1 MMLKAMNWW
10 GIAVSFGFVFSVIG
24 IAQLLLRAKITN
36 ATVTR
41 KLVHIG
47 VSHWWFLA
55 MLFFDRWQFAIV
67 GPIAFIIINLWS
79 YLFRLFPAMEH
90 EERTKNLGTVYFPIA
105 LLSLVLLGWAG
116 PLPIWV
122 AGMGILVMGYGDGFA
137 SLVGE
142 RYARSTFRIYGGN
155 KSFLGTV
162 SMFVASTL
170 VVAAFCLI
178 FGQDT
183 IASGA
188 NAAGWIIAAALTTG
202 AVATA
207 VEVFT
212 PLGIDNL
219 TVPIL
224 TSLFFHEVFV

>member
-1 MMLKAMNWW
+1 MNWW
-10 GIAVSFGFVFSVIG
+10 GIVVSFAFVFAVIG
-24 IAQLLLRAKITN
+24 IAQLLLKAKVTN

-41 KLVHIG
+41 KIVHVG

-55 MLFFDRWQFAIV
+55 MYFFDRWQYAIV
-67 GPIAFIIINLWS
+67 GPIAFILINLGS

-90 EERTKNLGTVYFPIA
+90 EQRTKNLGTVYFPIA

-116 PLPIWV
+116 PMPIWV

-137 SLVGE
+137 SLFGE
-142 RYARSTFRIYGGN
+142 RYARRTFRIYGGT
-155 KSFLGTV
+155 KSYLGTIV
-162 SMFVASTL
+162 MFVTSVIA
-170 VVAAFCLI
+170 VAIFCLL
-178 FGQDT
+178 FGEGS
-183 IASGA
+183 IVAGP
-188 NAAGWIIAAALTTG
+188 NAAGWIIVAALATG
-202 AVATA
+202 LVATA

-224 TSLFFHEVFV
+224 TSLFFYTVFV

>member
-1 MMLKAMNWW
+1 MNWW
-10 GIAVSFGFVFSVIG
+10 GIAVSYVFVFAVIG
-24 IAQLLLRAKITN
+24 IAQGLLKAGVTN

-67 GPIAFIIINLWS
+67 GPISFILINLWS

-90 EERTKNLGTVYFPIA
+90 EVRTKNLGTVYFPIA

-137 SLVGE
+137 SLFGE
-142 RYARSTFRIYGGN
+142 RYAKRTFRIYGSS
-155 KSFLGTV
+155 KSYLGTTT
-162 SMFVASTL
+162 MFVASVV
-170 VVAAFCLI
+170 VVALFCVL
-178 FGQDT
+178 FGDGS
-183 IASGA
+183 IVSGPH
-188 NAAGWIIAAALTTG
+188 AAGWIIGASVATA

-207 VEVFT
+207 VELFT

-224 TSLFFHEVFV
+224 TSLFFYAVFV